1 MRLTSRGQVIFEVDA
16 ETNSAMA
23 MLMREIFT
31 EMLEP
36 HLRALLVADIA
47 TKVME
52 HYTSDSLAEQVARYV
67 DVSNIADYARRD
79 VIGHL
84 TQDERFNSRLMRH
97 IGDATVGVTNEVVER
112 VTAIIKSQTT
122 TNGDV

>member
-1 MRLTSRGQVIFEVDA
+1 MRITSRGQVMFEVDA

-23 MLMREIFT
+23 ILVREIVG
-31 EMLEP
+31 EMLT
-36 HLRALLVADIA
+36 ANVQSLLIDGIT
-47 TKVME
+47 TKIME
-52 HYTSDSLAEQVARYV
+52 EWSADSLAERVARYIPVPDMV
-67 DVSNIADYARRD
+67 DYLRRD

-84 TQDERFNSRLMRH
+84 TQDERLNSRLMRH